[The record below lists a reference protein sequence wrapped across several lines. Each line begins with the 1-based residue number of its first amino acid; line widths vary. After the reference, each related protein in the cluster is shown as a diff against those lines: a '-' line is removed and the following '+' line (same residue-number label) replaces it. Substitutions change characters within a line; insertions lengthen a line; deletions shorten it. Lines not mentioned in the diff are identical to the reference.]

1 MLFKDLQGTCDYDAT
16 ISQLWMK
23 DYRLKFVN
31 WREGT
36 TFGIALIG
44 SIDSYFRDQEKQ
56 CVINLVVLN
65 VDTFTRVAAFLMM
78 TQ

>member
-1 MLFKDLQGTCDYDAT
+1 MKLLKYAEMLFKDLQETCDYDAT
-16 ISQLWMK
+16 IFPLWMK

-44 SIDSYFRDQEKQ
+44 SIDFYFR
-56 CVINLVVLN
+56 N
-65 VDTFTRVAAFLMM
+65 
-78 TQ
+78 

>member
-1 MLFKDLQGTCDYDAT
+1 MLFKDLQETCDYDAT
-16 ISQLWMK
+16 IFPLWMK

-44 SIDSYFRDQEKQ
+44 SINFYFR
-56 CVINLVVLN
+56 N
-65 VDTFTRVAAFLMM
+65 
-78 TQ
+78 

>member
-1 MLFKDLQGTCDYDAT
+1 MLFKDLQVTCDYDAT

-44 SIDSYFRDQEKQ
+44 SIDSYFRD
-56 CVINLVVLN
+56 
-65 VDTFTRVAAFLMM
+65 
-78 TQ
+78 

>member
-1 MLFKDLQGTCDYDAT
+1 MLFKDLQETCDYDAT

-36 TFGIALIG
+36 PFGIALIG
-44 SIDSYFRDQEKQ
+44 SIDSYFRD
-56 CVINLVVLN
+56 
-65 VDTFTRVAAFLMM
+65 
-78 TQ
+78 

>member
-1 MLFKDLQGTCDYDAT
+1 MLFKDLQETCDYDAT

-44 SIDSYFRDQEKQ
+44 SIDSYFRDSEKQ

-78 TQ
+78 T

>member
-1 MLFKDLQGTCDYDAT
+1 MLFKDLQETCDYDAT

-65 VDTFTRVAAFLMM
+65 VDTFTRLAAFLRM

>member
-1 MLFKDLQGTCDYDAT
+1 MLFKDLQETCDYDAT

>member
-1 MLFKDLQGTCDYDAT
+1 MKLLKYAEMLFKDLQGTCDYDAT

-44 SIDSYFRDQEKQ
+44 SIDSYFRD
-56 CVINLVVLN
+56 
-65 VDTFTRVAAFLMM
+65 
-78 TQ
+78 

>member
-1 MLFKDLQGTCDYDAT
+1 MLFKDLQETCDYDAT

-78 TQ
+78 PQ